1 MRRLK
6 VSMLPP
12 RHKFVTPI
20 SQHFIRTL
28 RQFPASGCSDFNNMG
43 LLPIDGA
50 VVIQFSHRNFFS
62 KVLCI
67 SKHRLRG
74 QCFPHHF
81 NSNGFE
87 IIHRPI
93 KTQEVHT
100 WINFKTSWND
110 SSKYGRNS
118 FLLRTEK
125 SNIET
130 LISKER
136 FQSDFMGV
144 GQRRNSESFVM
155 IRPTDLTSHRELV

>member
-12 RHKFVTPI
+12 MHKFVTPI

-43 LLPIDGA
+43 LLPIDIA
-50 VVIQFSHRNFFS
+50 VVIQFSQRNFFPRYFVYPS
-62 KVLCI
+62 IVLEGNVSHI
-67 SKHRLRG
+67 T
-74 QCFPHHF
+74 
-81 NSNGFE
+81 SNGFE

-118 FLLRTEK
+118 FLSRTEK

-155 IRPTDLTSHRELV
+155 IRPTDLTSLRELV

>member
-1 MRRLK
+1 
-6 VSMLPP
+6 MLPQGTNLSPLSHSIYQDSQTIP
-12 RHKFVTPI
+12 RQWLFRFQ
-20 SQHFIRTL
+20 QHGATSYRWSGGYTV
-28 RQFPASGCSDFNNMG
+28 FPKE
-43 LLPIDGA
+43 
-50 VVIQFSHRNFFS
+50 FFS

-118 FLLRTEK
+118 FLSRTEK